1 MDHEQIDHA
10 ADLGGYLS
18 GRISGRT
25 VRRSQVGEE
34 VTPPL
39 SATKLE
45 VRGRWLLNNSIH
57 TGQGI
62 EICRIGRRIPFPN
75 RKTCIEG
82 SGQRHIHR
90 VKRSDSTVG
99 QYIPSPTPETCIE
112 RSGQRRIHRAKRS
125 DSTAGRRVPYRT
137 KRRMNRRFRKNCLP
151 LRPVLRSSAPEN
163 LVCGAEN

>member
-62 EICRIGRRIPFPN
+62 EICRIGRRILSDPEDLHRGIGN
-75 RKTCIEG
+75 GI
-82 SGQRHIHR
+82 SIGQRDQI
-90 VKRSDSTVG
+90 
-99 QYIPSPTPETCIE
+99 
-112 RSGQRRIHRAKRS
+112 QRL
-125 DSTAGRRVPYRT
+125 DNTY
-137 KRRMNRRFRKNCLP
+137 LP
-151 LRPVLRSSAPEN
+151 QPRRPVSKDRDNGVSIGQKGLIRRPGDGCPTGQKDE
-163 LVCGAEN
+163 